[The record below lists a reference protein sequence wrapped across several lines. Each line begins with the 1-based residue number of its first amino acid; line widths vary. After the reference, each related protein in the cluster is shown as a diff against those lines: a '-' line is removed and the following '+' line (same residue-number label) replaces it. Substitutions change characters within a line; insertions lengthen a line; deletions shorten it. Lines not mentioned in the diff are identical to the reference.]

1 MKSSQILVCSCSVQV
16 LDLDTGAVLG
26 AGQTGELCFSGPQ
39 VMRGYFR
46 NQAATADTLV
56 QGWIHTGD
64 IGCYDE
70 VRIRLSCK
78 RNVTG
83 VFTIFGEGTYD
94 HLLLL
99 VNQRKPEIGTIVC
112 KYFHLLLSFNVVL
125 QGGSVYIVDRKKELI
140 KVKGLQVGGELL
152 C

>member
-83 VFTIFGEGTYD
+83 AFTIFGEGTYD

-99 VNQRKPEIGTIVC
+99 VEITFSTRENQKLGR
-112 KYFHLLLSFNVVL
+112 LSANIFIFSFPL
-125 QGGSVYIVDRKKELI
+125 T
-140 KVKGLQVGGELL
+140 L
-152 C
+152 CCRAAPCTSWTARRS

>member
-56 QGWIHTGD
+56 RGWIHTGD

-70 VRIRLSCK
+70 VRIRLSCE

-99 VNQRKPEIGTIVC
+99 LVEITFSKPEKTGN
-112 KYFHLLLSFNVVL
+112 LGRLSTNIFIFSFPL
-125 QGGSVYIVDRKKELI
+125 T
-140 KVKGLQVGGELL
+140 L
-152 C
+152 CCRAAPCTSWTARRS

>member
-1 MKSSQILVCSCSVQV
+1 MKSSQILVSICSAQV

-56 QGWIHTGD
+56 KGWIHTGD

-78 RNVTG
+78 RNFTG
-83 VFTIFGEGTYD
+83 AFT
-94 HLLLL
+94 
-99 VNQRKPEIGTIVC
+99 RSPSPPC
-112 KYFHLLLSFNVVL
+112 
-125 QGGSVYIVDRKKELI
+125 
-140 KVKGLQVGGELL
+140 
-152 C
+152 

>member
-56 QGWIHTGD
+56 KGWIHTGD

-70 VRIRLSCK
+70 VR
-78 RNVTG
+78 
-83 VFTIFGEGTYD
+83 TYD

-99 VNQRKPEIGTIVC
+99 VEITFSTRENQKLGR
-112 KYFHLLLSFNVVL
+112 LSANIFIFSFPL
-125 QGGSVYIVDRKKELI
+125 T
-140 KVKGLQVGGELL
+140 L
-152 C
+152 CCRAAPCTSWTARRS